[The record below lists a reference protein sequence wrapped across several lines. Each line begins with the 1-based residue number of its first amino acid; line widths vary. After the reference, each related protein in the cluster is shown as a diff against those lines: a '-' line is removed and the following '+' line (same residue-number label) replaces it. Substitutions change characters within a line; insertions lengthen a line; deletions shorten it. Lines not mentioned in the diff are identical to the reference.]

1 MKRYLLLLLTIG
13 ALAACKS
20 NKKPGKGANE
30 PMTFEDFQELFTPG
44 TLPYKLNADSLQ
56 LKMADSLAVGAADV
70 SRFLTDTLTQG
81 DYSKTEKVKLFP
93 LTRIQGNVTNYMV
106 IKAVGRTQTTGYLC
120 ILDKKGKY
128 LNRLRIANTGS
139 ADGAV
144 VFTSID
150 SKNVIKISSEK
161 KLSGSNTALRED
173 FYAVGKDGTAQLIMT
188 NSNGPTTPGQIFNP
202 IDTLPRKHKF
212 SGDYT
217 AGDMNLI
224 SIRDGED
231 AKTFQFFITF
241 SKNNGSCKG
250 ELSGRGHYIAGNRG
264 EYKDKESSCG
274 IAFQFSAG
282 RVTIREVGGCGAYR
296 GIKCFFEG
304 NFVKKAEKGPRKGAK
319 QQSTQR

>member
-1 MKRYLLLLLTIG
+1 MKRYLLLVLTIG

-20 NKKPGKGANE
+20 KKKTGSGADE
-30 PMTFEDFQELFTPG
+30 PMTFEDFQELFVPG
-44 TLPYKLNADSLQ
+44 TLPYKINADTLQ
-56 LKMADSLAVGAADV
+56 LKIADSLAVDTAAV
-70 SRFLTDTLTQG
+70 NQFLTDTLTKG
-81 DYSKTEKVKLFP
+81 DYGKTEKVKLFP
-93 LTRIQGNVTNYMV
+93 LTRIQGNLTNYMV
-106 IKAVGRTQTTGYLC
+106 IKAVGRSQTTGYLC
-120 ILDKKGKY
+120 MLDKKGKY

-139 ADGAV
+139 SDGTV
-144 VFTSID
+144 TYTSID
-150 SKNVIKISSEK
+150 SKNVIKISTEK
-161 KLSGSNTALRED
+161 KLGANNVSLRED
-173 FYAVGKDGTAQLIMT
+173 FYAVDKTGAVQLIMT

-217 AGDMNLI
+217 AGDMSLI

-231 AKTFQFFITF
+231 GKTFQFFITF
-241 SKNNGSCKG
+241 SKDNGSCKG

-282 RVTIREVGGCGAYR
+282 RVSIRETGGCGAYR

-304 NFVKKAEKGPRKGAK
+304 NYAKKAEKKKKKP
-319 QQSTQR
+319 